1 MRLEAAIGAAFERA
15 CRDELEVPKP
25 GNVHVFASGH
35 AMTVEDFRLGAR
47 RAAPFIACR
56 GARIGARIWG
66 AVEASLEA
74 TRQNINLGIILL
86 CAPLAA
92 AAEKR
97 DPNLRAAVR
106 DVLAQLD
113 REDARLAFEAIVR
126 ASPGGLGDAPRHD
139 VRSPAAGVLA
149 GGHGRSLVARP
160 DRAPIRHLVCG
171 YLRGRIA
178 IVAALAR
185 TGRRH
190 GARDARGVSGVP
202 RELSRHA
209 CRAQARRARSPRAS
223 CRQRAPSSNACRRER
238 GLPSCDPSSSPGMR
252 RSSAPAPIPAPAPTS
267 RSRRSSPQS
276 YNPSCGGQ
284 GRVVD
289 LKSGKIF
296 RCYLANRSGV
306 QPDAVN
312 KDSSRAGRQMSVR
325 LPRLCSPGRDIH
337 GQDHQDV
344 RRQVTRR

>member
-15 CRDELEVPKP
+15 CRDELEAPKP

-139 VRSPAAGVLA
+139 VRSPAQV
-149 GGHGRSLVARP
+149 SLLEAMAEASSR
-160 DRAPIRHLVCG
+160 D
-171 YLRGRIA
+171 RIA
-178 IVAALAR
+178 
-185 TGRRH
+185 
-190 GARDARGVSGVP
+190 
-202 RELSRHA
+202 
-209 CRAQARRARSPRAS
+209 
-223 CRQRAPSSNACRRER
+223 RQYDTSFADIFEV
-238 GLPSCDPSSSPGMR
+238 GLPSLR
-252 RSSAPAPIPAPAPTS
+252 RSLEHGGDTELATLSVYLAFLASFPDTHVARKQGVSAARRVMRTAGPLLERVQAGAGLAELRPELIAWDAVLKRAGTNPGTS
-267 RSRRSSPQS
+267 ADLTVATLFAAKLQSILRRT
-276 YNPSCGGQ
+276 G
-284 GRVVD
+284 
-289 LKSGKIF
+289 KSG
-296 RCYLANRSGV
+296 
-306 QPDAVN
+306 
-312 KDSSRAGRQMSVR
+312 
-325 LPRLCSPGRDIH
+325 
-337 GQDHQDV
+337 
-344 RRQVTRR
+344 